1 MDEFNREGAVSPR
14 SEGIRSEISKGF
26 SKQSLQ
32 ALGEV
37 FDEGKPPKRIRTG
50 AINFANDQ
58 ISSQQRVARE
68 SPLLQFDIKM
78 DSLRIFL

>member
-1 MDEFNREGAVSPR
+1 MDEYKQEGVSPR
-14 SEGIRSEISKGF
+14 SDGIRSEVSKGF

-37 FDEGKPPKRIRTG
+37 FDDGRGVKRIRTG

-58 ISSQQRVARE
+58 ISNQ
-68 SPLLQFDIKM
+68 
-78 DSLRIFL
+78 